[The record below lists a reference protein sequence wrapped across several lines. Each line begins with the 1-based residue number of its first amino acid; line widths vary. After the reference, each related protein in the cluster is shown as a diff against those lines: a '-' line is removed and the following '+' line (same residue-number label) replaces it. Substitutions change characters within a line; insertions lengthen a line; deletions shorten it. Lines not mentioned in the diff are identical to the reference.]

1 MTDEQK
7 KFVKEVNDRYGIIL
21 SSSQR
26 NLFEFPADT
35 KYERVIEIFNLYAKM
50 FPK

>member
-1 MTDEQK
+1 MTDEQV
-7 KFVKEVNDRYGIIL
+7 KFVKEVNERYGLIL

-26 NLFEFPADT
+26 NLFEFPPGT
-35 KYERVIEIFNLYAKM
+35 KYELVIEVFNLYAKM